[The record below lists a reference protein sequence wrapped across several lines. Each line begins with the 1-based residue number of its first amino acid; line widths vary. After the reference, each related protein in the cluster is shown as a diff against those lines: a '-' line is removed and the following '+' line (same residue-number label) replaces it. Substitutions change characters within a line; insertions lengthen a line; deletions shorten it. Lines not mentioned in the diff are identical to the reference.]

1 MCITYMFLIGRWM
14 GSWYEARVAIDPA
27 HTEEADPALVNET
40 KSNLYR
46 YRRVGHDL
54 AVVPATYVPL
64 DIGMEIS
71 VLPHYARG
79 HVKAALLEVLGN
91 RQLQNGG
98 VGFFHPDNL
107 RFGQGIYLSRL
118 IAAAKAVEGVETA
131 SLYRFQRLG
140 SLNGDALKN
149 GILPMGTWE
158 IAQLDNDPSFPENGR
173 LELKMG
179 GGR

>member
-1 MCITYMFLIGRWM
+1 
-14 GSWYEARVAIDPA
+14 
-27 HTEEADPALVNET
+27 
-40 KSNLYR
+40 
-46 YRRVGHDL
+46 
-54 AVVPATYVPL
+54 
-64 DIGMEIS
+64 MEIS
-71 VLPHYARG
+71 VLPHYARA

-107 RFGQGIYLSRL
+107 RFGQGIYLSQL
-118 IAAAKAVEGVETA
+118 IAAAKAVEGVEIA

-140 SLNGDALKN
+140 VPNGDALKN
-149 GILPMGTWE
+149 GILPMGSWE
-158 IAQLDNDPSFPENGR
+158 IAQLDNDPSFPENGK